1 MDHRRP
7 IRPPH
12 PAGAPRR
19 PLFTTSSTGAS
30 HPSRAN
36 SRTTA
41 ASKPAAVHIP
51 PDDPNNR
58 DDDLVE
64 RDAAGNYKIMAPSTA
79 MKMAVEVPISPE
91 QEEKE
96 QDDRIIALYGKSSCH
111 WDQAG
116 MLPLFLLPLDGCGL
130 HEGLYRKEWG
140 HSEERRR
147 STV

>member
-12 PAGAPRR
+12 PAAAASRH
-19 PLFTTSSTGAS
+19 PLFNSSSSTSS

-41 ASKPAAVHIP
+41 TSKSTTVHISA
-51 PDDPNNR
+51 DDTNNP

-64 RDAAGNYKIMAPSTA
+64 RDAAGNYKIMAPSAA
-79 MKMAVEVPISPE
+79 MKAGVAPPISAE
-91 QEEKE
+91 QEEKDQE
-96 QDDRIIALYGKSSCH
+96 DQIIALYGKSSCH

-116 MLPLFLLPLDGCGL
+116 EFPYFLIPGDG
-130 HEGLYRKEWG
+130 
-140 HSEERRR
+140 
-147 STV
+147 

>member
-12 PAGAPRR
+12 PTNPRR
-19 PLFTTSSTGAS
+19 PLFNTASTSSA

-36 SRTTA
+36 SRGA
-41 ASKPAAVHIP
+41 ATSKPATVHIS
-51 PDDPNNR
+51 PDDTNNR

-79 MKMAVEVPISPE
+79 MKMAVEPPVSPE

-96 QDDRIIALYGKSSCH
+96 QEDQMIALYGKSNCH

-116 MLPLFLLPLDGCGL
+116 KYIFFFWNKGGDLYDGTR
-130 HEGLYRKEWG
+130 RK
-140 HSEERRR
+140 RR
-147 STV
+147 SSRGNWGSPPL